1 MSADNEKIID
11 IQFDNAPQTI
21 DIDFGN
27 VQQITVGNVSV
38 SLEETDEGVV
48 ITAWDAEGEETAFV
62 RHGKDGYTPVKGV
75 DYFDGKQGDPG
86 YTPVKGV
93 DYYTAA
99 DNAEMVSAVL
109 ASLPVYTGEV
119 ETV

>member
-38 SLEETDEGVV
+38 RLEETDEGVV
-48 ITAWDAEGEETAFV
+48 ITALDAEGEETALV
-62 RHGKDGYTPVKGV
+62 RNGKDGYTPVKGK
-75 DYFDGKQGDPG
+75 DYW
-86 YTPVKGV
+86 
-93 DYYTAA
+93 TAA
-99 DNAEMVSAVL
+99 DKAEMVSAVL
-109 ASLPVYTGEV
+109 AALPVYTGEV

>member
-11 IQFDNAPQTI
+11 IQFDNAPKTV

-38 SLEETDEGVV
+38 RLEETDEGVV

-75 DYFDGKQGDPG
+75 DY
-86 YTPVKGV
+86 
-93 DYYTAA
+93 YTAA
-99 DNAEMVSAVL
+99 DKAEMVSAVL